1 METVQTLSAYELE
14 RGKPMPS
21 KNHALAQTRL
31 ILAMADYVEQYTIL
45 SEVTLEFDDQ
55 ALTHDIAVFSK
66 LEPDW
71 VHDEIRVSEVPLL
84 TIEILS
90 PRPSMHDLIEKVDI
104 YLDNGVQACW
114 VVQPTLKSIA
124 VFTRNEEP
132 VVFAGGEVLDPA
144 TQITVHLDSVFR

>member
-55 ALTHDIAVFSK
+55 ALTPDIAVFSK